1 MSSQQLTIAKP
12 PDKLLE
18 AGVFTRNHVEAL
30 STALNE
36 PDWLR
41 EQRRVAWGIFE
52 ETPMPTTADEDWRRT
67 DLRKVKWDRFKLAGP
82 ASFVPVSGRVDKL
95 ADLPEDMRDAVEE
108 DYAAAGRI
116 VIANGRLTFHQVDPA
131 VAKQGVIFTDLST
144 AVAEHP
150 DLVQKYLG
158 REAVPP
164 SNSKFAALNSALWQ
178 GGVFLY
184 IPPQVEIEQP
194 FQVALVLDGEG
205 SAIFPRTL
213 IVAEPLARVTYIEE
227 SISHGVHNQALN
239 NGVVEIYANDGA
251 QVRYVDVQRW
261 GEDVYNFN
269 VRRSVGRNDSMVI
282 WESGQLGGRLTK
294 TYIDSILPGNGAM
307 MEFNGV
313 YFVQDK
319 QHLDLDTLIHHIG
332 VATGGDLLL
341 HGAVK
346 DKSRSVFT
354 GLIKIEKTGQQ
365 TNSYLKNENLILDRT
380 ARADSIPSLEI
391 DANDVRAS
399 HGATIGKIDEEYIFY
414 LMSRGIPRN
423 TAVRMVVEGF
433 FHKVFDR
440 MYNKRVR
447 EKLFNAVSAKI
458 GD

>member
-1 MSSQQLTIAKP
+1 MSPQLTATKS

-18 AGVFTRNHVEAL
+18 AGVFSRHDIESISAKR
-30 STALNE
+30 NE

-41 EQRRVAWGIFE
+41 EKRQAAWNLFE
-52 ETPMPTTADEDWRRT
+52 EIPMPTTADEGWRRT
-67 DLRKVKWDRFKLAGP
+67 NLRKVKWQKFRLPDSP
-82 ASFVPVSGRVDKL
+82 SFVPSEGQVKDL
-95 ADLPEDMRDAVEE
+95 ADLPESVRDAIEE
-108 DYAAAGRI
+108 KYPAAGRI
-116 VIANGRLTFHQVDPA
+116 IIANDQVVFYELNPA
-131 VAKQGVIFTDLST
+131 LVEQGVIFTDLST

-150 DLVQKYLG
+150 NLVQKYLG
-158 REAVPP
+158 AEAVPP

-184 IPPQVEIEQP
+184 LPKEVEVEHP
-194 FQVALVLDGEG
+194 FQAAFILEGEG

-213 IVAEPLARVTYIEE
+213 IVAERFASATYIEE
-227 SISHGVHNQALN
+227 NISYSQHGQALN
-239 NGVVEIYANDGA
+239 NGVTEVYTHDGA
-251 QVRYVDVQRW
+251 QIRHVDVQRW

-269 VRRSVGRNDSMVI
+269 VKRSVGQNDSMII
-282 WESGQLGGRLTK
+282 WETGQLGGRLTK
-294 TYIDSILPGNGAM
+294 TYYDSILPGNGAM
-307 MEFNGV
+307 TEFNGV
-313 YFVQDK
+313 YFMQGK
-319 QHLDLDTLIHHIG
+319 QHLDIDSLMHHIG
-332 VATGGDLLL
+332 LATGGDLLL

-346 DKSRSVFT
+346 ENSRSVFT
-354 GLIKIEKTGQQ
+354 GLIKIEESGQQ

-380 ARADSIPSLEI
+380 ARTDSIPSLEI

-399 HGATIGKIDEEYIFY
+399 HGATISKIDEEYLFY

-440 MYNKRVR
+440 MYNERVR

>member
-1 MSSQQLTIAKP
+1 MSLLTSTSKSA
-12 PDKLLE
+12 DKLLE
-18 AGVFTRNHVEAL
+18 SGAFSRADVDTL
-30 STALNE
+30 SARFDE

-41 EQRRVAWGIFE
+41 QKRQTAWTVFE
-52 ETPMPTTADEDWRRT
+52 ETPLPTTADEAWRRT
-67 DLRKVKWDRFKLAGP
+67 DIRKVKWGKFKP
-82 ASFVPVSGRVDKL
+82 ANSTAISPAQKL
-95 ADLPEDMRDAVEE
+95 ADLPEVIRDATEE
-108 DYAAAGRI
+108 NYPAAGRI
-116 VIANGRLTFHQVDPA
+116 VIVNGQVLYYELDPA
-131 VAKQGVIFTDLST
+131 LVEQGVIFTDLST

-150 DLVQKYLG
+150 DLVEKYLG
-158 REAVPP
+158 TEAVPP

-184 IPPQVEIEQP
+184 LPQEVEVKEP
-194 FQVALVLDGEG
+194 FQAAIVLEGEG

-213 IVAEPLARVTYIEE
+213 LVAERFGAATYIEE
-227 SISHGVHNQALN
+227 NISYGEHGQALN
-239 NGVVEIYANDGA
+239 TGVTEIYTADGA
-251 QVRYVDVQRW
+251 QIRHVDVQRW

-269 VRRSVGRNDSMVI
+269 VKRSVGQNDSMVI
-282 WESGQLGGRLTK
+282 WETGQLGGRLTK
-294 TYIDSILPGNGAM
+294 TYYDSLLPGNGSM

-313 YFVQDK
+313 YFMQGK
-319 QHLDLDTLIHHIG
+319 QHLDIDSLIQHIG
-332 VATGGDLLL
+332 LATGGDLLL

-346 DKSRSVFT
+346 DKGRSVFT
-354 GLIKIEKTGQQ
+354 GLIKIEPTGQQ

-399 HGATIGKIDEEYIFY
+399 HGSTTSKIDEEYIFY

-433 FHKVFDR
+433 FHRVFDR
-440 MYNKRVR
+440 MYNERVR